1 MILLLETVHADAH
14 ELLEA
19 DHEVQLV
26 DDPSNFDP
34 ADYSGVRA
42 VVTRGRGQVTA
53 AVIAALPDLEVIAR
67 CGVGLDNIDTS
78 AAKAAN
84 IPVVHAPGLL
94 TTAVAEQALLL
105 MLAVSRKLVI
115 VDRAVKEGNWA
126 IRNGFESS
134 ELSGKRLGVVG
145 LGAIGTRIAE
155 LGQALNM
162 DVVCS
167 TRRSGELAFPKVSF
181 DELLATSDVIQ
192 ICVPLTDETRHL
204 FDAAAFAKMKDT
216 AVLIN
221 TARGGIVDR
230 DALADALEAGSIAG
244 YGADGWDPEPPDA
257 DDRVI
262 AYATSVVTPHVAV
275 LTDVTYREICVVPSA
290 SVLNVLAG
298 NGPDPVTLFNPS

>member
-1 MILLLETVHADAH
+1 MILLLETVHDDAH
-14 ELLEA
+14 SLLEA
-19 DHEVQLV
+19 DHEVQLI
-26 DDPSNFDP
+26 DDLAGFDP

-42 VVTRGRGQVTA
+42 LVTRGRGQVTRD
-53 AVIAALPDLEVIAR
+53 VIAALPELEVIAR
-67 CGVGLDNIDTS
+67 CGVGLDNIDTD
-78 AAKAAN
+78 AAREAN

-94 TTAVAEQALLL
+94 TTAVAEQALML

-134 ELSGKRLGVVG
+134 ELSGKRLGIVG

-162 DVVCS
+162 DVVGF
-167 TRRSGELAFPKVSF
+167 TRRSGDLPVPKVSF

-192 ICVPLTDETRHL
+192 ICVPLTDETRHM
-204 FDAAAFAKMKDT
+204 FDSSAFEKMKSS

-230 DALADALEAGSIAG
+230 EALADALESGSIAG

-290 SVLNVLAG
+290 SVLSVLAG
-298 NGPDPVTLFNPS
+298 DGPHPNTLFTNV

>member
-1 MILLLETVHADAH
+1 M
-14 ELLEA
+14 
-19 DHEVQLV
+19 
-26 DDPSNFDP
+26 
-34 ADYSGVRA
+34 
-42 VVTRGRGQVTA
+42 
-53 AVIAALPDLEVIAR
+53 
-67 CGVGLDNIDTS
+67 
-78 AAKAAN
+78 
-84 IPVVHAPGLL
+84 HAPGLL

-134 ELSGKRLGVVG
+134 ELSRKRLGVVG
-145 LGAIGTRIAE
+145 LGAIGTRVAE
-155 LGQALNM
+155 LGVALNM

-167 TRRSGELAFPKVSF
+167 TRRSGDLVVPKVSF

-192 ICVPLTDETRHL
+192 ICVPLTDETRAM
-204 FDAAAFAKMKDT
+204 FDASVFTKMKDT

-221 TARGGIVDR
+221 TARGAIVDR
-230 DALADALEAGSIAG
+230 EALADALEAGSIAG

-262 AYATSVVTPHVAV
+262 AFATSVVTPHVAV
-275 LTDVTYREICVVPSA
+275 LTDVTYREICMAPAA

-298 NGPDPVTLFNPS
+298 NGPDPKTHFEPSG